1 MTNLRAGM
9 LLVASPALV
18 DPNFYRS
25 VILLLDHGTDGA
37 VGLVLDRPLDL
48 AVADHLP
55 AWTGHLAPPKRV
67 FEGGPVQRETALGLA
82 YRPTLEASDLWHPVL
97 GGIGLVDVSCAP
109 DDLGGIDEA
118 RIFSGYA
125 GWGEGQLEM
134 ELAVGSWVPVEASAD
149 DAFDPVP
156 TSLWRRVLKRQGGE
170 VARYATYPD
179 DPRTN

>member
-1 MTNLRAGM
+1 M

-25 VILLLDHGTDGA
+25 VVLLLDHGPDGA
-37 VGLVLDRPLDL
+37 VGLILDRPLEL
-48 AVADHLP
+48 AAVDHLP
-55 AWTGHLAPPKRV
+55 AWNDDLAPPRRV

-82 YRPTLEASDLWHPVL
+82 YRPDIEPSERWHPVL
-97 GGIGLVDVSCAP
+97 GGVGLVDVSRAP
-109 DDLGGIDEA
+109 EELGGIDEA

-125 GWGEGQLEM
+125 GWGAGQLEM
-134 ELAVGSWVPVEASAD
+134 ELAVGSWVPVEASVD

-156 TSLWRRVLKRQGGE
+156 NSLWRRVLKRQDGD